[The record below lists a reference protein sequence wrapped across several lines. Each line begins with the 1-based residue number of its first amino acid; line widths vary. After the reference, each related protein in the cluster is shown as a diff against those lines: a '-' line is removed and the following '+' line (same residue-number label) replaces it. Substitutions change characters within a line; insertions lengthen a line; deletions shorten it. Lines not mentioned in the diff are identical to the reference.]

1 MQLVS
6 HALTVAVGD
15 PGDALHTGDR
25 VLSLGTHHPSQH
37 GLIRLRLQLTG
48 AGDEAVITAAEP
60 VIGYVHRGVEKLFE
74 VRDYRQILVLADR
87 HDWLGAAG
95 SEIGVALAV
104 ERMLGLE
111 VPARAT
117 WLRTLL
123 SELMRITSHLAF
135 LCAFPGADA
144 AAAPGHAARERLL
157 TVLEALT
164 GGRMHVMFT
173 VLGGVREDVPA
184 GWLDELAVVTSA
196 ARSTLLAITPAVQT
210 AAGASAGVGRLD
222 PAVVLEYG
230 VSGPPARA
238 SGIDLDLRRD
248 DPSLAYA
255 ELTDVL
261 RVSRATAGDVPARL
275 DVVLDQVRVSL
286 DLVDAC
292 ATRLRS
298 LSGPVNVRL
307 PKIVKVPEGSTY
319 LCTENPLGSNGY
331 LLVSRGEKVPWRLKL
346 RTASFGN
353 LSALPA
359 LLPGCRL
366 ADLAAVLASVPY
378 VVGDV
383 DR

>member
-1 MQLVS
+1 MQPVS

-15 PGDALHTGDR
+15 AGNALHVSDR
-25 VLSLGTHHPSQH
+25 VLSLGAHHPAQH
-37 GLIRLRLQLTG
+37 GLIRLRLQLSG
-48 AGDEAVITAAEP
+48 FGGDEVITAAEP

-74 VRDYRQILVLADR
+74 VRDYRQILALADR

-111 VPARAT
+111 VPVRAT

-135 LCAFPGADA
+135 LGSFPAADA
-144 AAAPGHAARERLL
+144 AALPAHAARERLIA
-157 TVLEALT
+157 VLEGLT

-173 VLGGVREDVPA
+173 VVGGVREDVPS
-184 GWLDELAVVTSA
+184 GWLDELAAVTASVRA
-196 ARSTLLAITPAVQT
+196 ALPLITPPVQA
-210 AAGASAGVGRLD
+210 AAGASTGVGRLD
-222 PAVVLEYG
+222 PAVVLQYG

-261 RVSRATAGDVPARL
+261 RVSKASAGDVPARMGVL
-275 DVVLDQVRVSL
+275 LDQVSVSL

-292 ATRLRS
+292 AERLRI
-298 LSGPVNVRL
+298 LTGPVNVRL

-319 LCTENPLGSNGY
+319 LSTENPLGSNGY
-331 LLVSRGEKVPWRLKL
+331 LLVSRGDKVPWRLKL

-353 LSALPA
+353 LSSLPA

-366 ADLAAVLASVPY
+366 SDLRPVLASVPY
-378 VVGDV
+378 VVGDT

>member
-1 MQLVS
+1 MQRVS

-15 PGDALHTGDR
+15 AGNALHAGDR
-25 VLSLGTHHPSQH
+25 VLSLGAHHPAHH
-37 GLIRLRLQLTG
+37 GLVRLRLQVSG
-48 AGDEAVITAAEP
+48 AGQDAVITDAEP

-74 VRDYRQILVLADR
+74 VRDYRQIMVLADR

-135 LCAFPGADA
+135 LGAFPGAEA
-144 AAAPGHAARERLL
+144 AASPAHVARERLL
-157 TVLEALT
+157 AVLEALT

-173 VLGGVREDVPA
+173 VLGGVREDAPV
-184 GWLDELAVVTSA
+184 GWLDELAA
-196 ARSTLLAITPAVQT
+196 AISSVRAALPLISPPVRA

-222 PAVVLEYG
+222 PAVVLQHG

-248 DPSLAYA
+248 DPDLAYA
-255 ELTDVL
+255 ELADVL
-261 RVSRATAGDVPARL
+261 RVSAATEGDVPARIGVL
-275 DVVLDQVRVSL
+275 LDQVSVSL

-292 ATRLRS
+292 AERLRS

-319 LCTENPLGSNGY
+319 VSTENPLGSNGY

-366 ADLAAVLASVPY
+366 DQLGPVLASLPY
-378 VVGDV
+378 VVGDI

>member
-1 MQLVS
+1 MS
-6 HALTVAVGD
+6 PSLTVAVGD
-15 PGDALHTGDR
+15 AGNALHAGDR
-25 VLSLGTHHPSQH
+25 VLSLGAHHPAQH
-37 GLIRLRLQLTG
+37 GLIRLQLEVSG
-48 AGDEAVITAAEP
+48 AGEDAVITAAEP

-74 VRDYRQILVLADR
+74 VRDYQQILVLADR

-95 SEIGVALAV
+95 SEIGVALTV

-111 VPARAT
+111 VPTRAT

-123 SELMRITSHLAF
+123 SEMMRITSHLSF
-135 LCAFPGADA
+135 LGAFPGAGA
-144 AAAPGHAARERLL
+144 AAAPAHTARERLL
-157 TVLEALT
+157 AVLEALT

-184 GWLDELAVVTSA
+184 GWLDALVGVTSSVRA
-196 ARSTLLAITPAVQT
+196 SLPVITHPVQA

-222 PAVVLEYG
+222 PAVVLQHG

-238 SGIDLDLRRD
+238 SGVDLDLRRD
-248 DPSLAYA
+248 DASLAYA
-255 ELTDVL
+255 ELADVL
-261 RVSRATAGDVPARL
+261 RVSGARAGDVPARMGVL
-275 DVVLDQVRVSL
+275 LDQVDVSL

-292 ATRLRS
+292 AERLRG
-298 LSGPVNVRL
+298 LTGPVNVRL

-319 LCTENPLGSNGY
+319 LSTENPLGSNGY

-366 ADLAAVLASVPY
+366 SDLGPVLASLPY
-378 VVGDV
+378 VVGDT